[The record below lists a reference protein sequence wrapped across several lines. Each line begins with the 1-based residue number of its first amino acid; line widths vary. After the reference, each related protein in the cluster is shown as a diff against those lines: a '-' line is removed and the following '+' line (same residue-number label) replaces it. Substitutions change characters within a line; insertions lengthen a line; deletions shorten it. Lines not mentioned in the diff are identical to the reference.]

1 MQSGFPTANLPRSAD
16 TAAAVDRHSATGR
29 PSGDAA
35 RRHDNTDSTRES
47 AFSDMV
53 ETARSTEA
61 TPVRK
66 PAGQAKAGE
75 RAVPSDAANTGNAP
89 ASGQPAPAP
98 ATDAPADVQDMAAT
112 GQKQTQA
119 KSAEADKPA
128 APQPASTPD
137 LAGAQ
142 TGSTSLAPTA
152 PASGSNATSAP
163 VPAAQTQPAPDS
175 APATTEPRSGTTPVT
190 PAASEAARTPDRV
203 ISTTAEASPDATRSQ
218 GGTAT
223 PVQAPENRSGQPSI
237 APPGNSAPTGTAA
250 PQDNTASADAATP
263 SAVRGSDA
271 APADAPATPAPT
283 KSATPTPPGGTPGA
297 QVQVALAGKQTTAP
311 ATTARSVVS
320 KPDPAMQA
328 AGTTPAADG
337 ASGTTGKA
345 PVETGTPASGS
356 TATTAS
362 AENTAQQAGQ
372 TQAPLREASH
382 RPAILETGGNT
393 ASAKSSNGKSAAP
406 AGQRVPTTP
415 TGQGSA
421 QSNATV
427 ESTNVTPVSPQRDP
441 SAPAMSPLMQA
452 LAQPAGTADQAPVQ
466 PLEIDAD
473 ATQSDAEIQ
482 LNRTGDVRA
491 PVDRAGANLPRFA
504 PHTAQ
509 HLAGQITRQFNNGQR
524 VFDIRLDPAELGKVD
539 VRLELRAD
547 NRVHAV
553 LSAERPET
561 LAELQRA
568 ARDLERSLNEA
579 GLELAEEGLTF
590 QLRDEGGDTPGS
602 QRDPSAT
609 TMPIFAEG
617 GEIGLTDEATAP
629 IVQQSKYGFLLS
641 RRSGVDM
648 RV

>member
-29 PSGDAA
+29 PSGD
-35 RRHDNTDSTRES
+35 TDSARES

-53 ETARSTEA
+53 ETARSTEE

-75 RAVPSDAANTGNAP
+75 RAVPSDTLNTGNTDNTGNAPAAGHSGNTP

-98 ATDAPADVQDMAAT
+98 ATEAPADVQDVTAT
-112 GQKQTQA
+112 SQKPA
-119 KSAEADKPA
+119 RGKSAETGRPA
-128 APQPASTPD
+128 AAQPAVQQT
-137 LAGAQ
+137 AAQ
-142 TGSTSLAPTA
+142 PTAQPAQAASAVPPGTA
-152 PASGSNATSAP
+152 PATAAP
-163 VPAAQTQPAPDS
+163 GNTAVPAAAADGAAQAPD
-175 APATTEPRSGTTPVT
+175 
-190 PAASEAARTPDRV
+190 
-203 ISTTAEASPDATRSQ
+203 STTAEATRAAPASVNTQSGTSAKSATAAQVQNTGPATAPTVTNPASNSTPGSQPGADAPDLATEPAKQASTAKTADTDTASKTANTAPSASPTPDASGTRPDKPVQTANAGTQTAKLAQPDATSP
-218 GGTAT
+218 A
-223 PVQAPENRSGQPSI
+223 ASESAAASSG
-237 APPGNSAPTGTAA
+237 SAMTSAMPTGAQT
-250 PQDNTASADAATP
+250 QAAT
-263 SAVRGSDA
+263 
-271 APADAPATPAPT
+271 
-283 KSATPTPPGGTPGA
+283 
-297 QVQVALAGKQTTAP
+297 AG
-311 ATTARSVVS
+311 ATTA
-320 KPDPAMQA
+320 A
-328 AGTTPAADG
+328 
-337 ASGTTGKA
+337 
-345 PVETGTPASGS
+345 
-356 TATTAS
+356 ATTA
-362 AENTAQQAGQ
+362 TANAMPQQQTGQ
-372 TQAPLREASH
+372 APAPLRETP
-382 RPAILETGGNT
+382 RGPAILETGGNS
-393 ASAKSSNGKSAAP
+393 ASAKSSSGKSAAP
-406 AGQRVPTTP
+406 SGQRVSTPP
-415 TGQGSA
+415 TGQGSV

-427 ESTNVTPVSPQRDP
+427 DGSNVTPVSPQRDP
-441 SAPAMSPLMQA
+441 NAPTMSPLMQA
-452 LAQPAGTADQAPVQ
+452 LAQPAGSAEQAPVQ
-466 PLEIDAD
+466 PLEISAD
-473 ATQSDAEIQ
+473 AAQSDAEIQ

-590 QLRDEGGDTPGS
+590 QLSDEGGDTPGS

>member
-1 MQSGFPTANLPRSAD
+1 
-16 TAAAVDRHSATGR
+16 
-29 PSGDAA
+29 
-35 RRHDNTDSTRES
+35 
-47 AFSDMV
+47 
-53 ETARSTEA
+53 
-61 TPVRK
+61 
-66 PAGQAKAGE
+66 
-75 RAVPSDAANTGNAP
+75 
-89 ASGQPAPAP
+89 
-98 ATDAPADVQDMAAT
+98 
-112 GQKQTQA
+112 
-119 KSAEADKPA
+119 
-128 APQPASTPD
+128 
-137 LAGAQ
+137 
-142 TGSTSLAPTA
+142 
-152 PASGSNATSAP
+152 
-163 VPAAQTQPAPDS
+163 
-175 APATTEPRSGTTPVT
+175 
-190 PAASEAARTPDRV
+190 
-203 ISTTAEASPDATRSQ
+203 
-218 GGTAT
+218 
-223 PVQAPENRSGQPSI
+223 
-237 APPGNSAPTGTAA
+237 
-250 PQDNTASADAATP
+250 
-263 SAVRGSDA
+263 
-271 APADAPATPAPT
+271 
-283 KSATPTPPGGTPGA
+283 
-297 QVQVALAGKQTTAP
+297 
-311 ATTARSVVS
+311 
-320 KPDPAMQA
+320 
-328 AGTTPAADG
+328 
-337 ASGTTGKA
+337 
-345 PVETGTPASGS
+345 
-356 TATTAS
+356 
-362 AENTAQQAGQ
+362 
-372 TQAPLREASH
+372 
-382 RPAILETGGNT
+382 
-393 ASAKSSNGKSAAP
+393 
-406 AGQRVPTTP
+406 
-415 TGQGSA
+415 
-421 QSNATV
+421 
-427 ESTNVTPVSPQRDP
+427 
-441 SAPAMSPLMQA
+441 MSPLMQA
-452 LAQPAGTADQAPVQ
+452 LAQPAGTAEQAPVQ